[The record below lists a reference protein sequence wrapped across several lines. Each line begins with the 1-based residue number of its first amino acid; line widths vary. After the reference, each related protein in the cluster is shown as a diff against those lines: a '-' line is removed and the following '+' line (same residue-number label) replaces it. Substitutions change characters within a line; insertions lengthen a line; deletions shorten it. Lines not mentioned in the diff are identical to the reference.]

1 MNELL
6 RILIIDDD
14 DVDRMTVLRACKSA
28 GVIMHAEEAPN
39 GKIGLELLKTHTFD
53 CVFLDYLL
61 PDSDGLT
68 ILRAARTAGVDT
80 PIVMLTGHGDERLAV
95 EMMQAG
101 ANDYLPKGKISPE
114 SLAHSLRHA
123 MRLHQAEIDRQAVE
137 RKLQASNRR
146 ITDILESISD
156 AFFAVTSDWCVT
168 YVNKEA
174 ERLLQ
179 SRRADLLDQNL
190 LERLPHFSPWFREAL
205 IKAMSQKTP
214 LTAEGFDAQ
223 SGLWIEAHSYPGN
236 DGISVYFHD
245 ITERKQ
251 AEERLSFLA
260 NYDALTS
267 LPNRILLKDRLAQA
281 LARLPWQNRVLG
293 VLFCD
298 LDRFKIVNDTL
309 GHNVGDHLLKEMAR
323 RLKQCVRSGD
333 TVARLGGDE
342 FVILLTDMAR
352 AEDVGTI
359 AQKIIESLGQP
370 LNLEGQEVFVTASV
384 GISLYPTDSA
394 DPDTLLKKAD
404 VAMYRAKDMGKNG
417 YQFYSPMMDAKHT
430 QRLSL
435 ESAMRHGL
443 AREEF
448 RVFYQPLVE
457 LVSGRIVGAEAL
469 IRWQHPEL
477 GMISPMDFLPLAE
490 ETGLIIPIGNWVLH
504 TACAQAQAWATSG
517 HHGLRMAVN
526 LSNRQ
531 YRQDNLLG
539 AVRNALERTGLAPTC
554 LELELTEEIVM
565 RNMKHSSAL
574 LESIRAMGIALAI
587 DDFGTGYS
595 SLGHLR
601 RFPIQTVKVDRSF
614 ITDLPGNTDAAAIT
628 EAIIA
633 MAHKLKL
640 EVVAEGVETE
650 AQRAFLQE
658 QGCDVMQGYLFS
670 PPVPAEK
677 WDALWLKQSATY
689 WTA

>member
-1 MNELL
+1 MTDTL

-14 DVDRMTVLRACKSA
+14 DVDRMTVRRAIKSSGINA
-28 GVIMHAEEAPN
+28 EMEEAPN
-39 GKIGLELLKTHTFD
+39 GKTGLRLLQEQTFS
-53 CVFLDYLL
+53 CAFLDYLL
-61 PDSDGLT
+61 PDSDGLSV
-68 ILRAARTAGVDT
+68 LRAARAAGVGT

-101 ANDYLPKGKISPE
+101 ANDYLPKGKITPE
-114 SLAHSLRHA
+114 SLSHSLRHA
-123 MRLHQAEIDRQAVE
+123 MRLHQAEQDRLAAE
-137 RKLQASNRR
+137 RRLQDSNRR

-156 AFFAVTSDWCVT
+156 AFFAVSNDWRVT
-168 YVNKEA
+168 YINKEA
-174 ERLLQ
+174 EHLLHAL
-179 SRRADLLDQNL
+179 RNDVLDQNL
-190 LERLPHFSPWFREAL
+190 LERLPHLAPWFHEAL
-205 IKAMSQKTP
+205 LKAMNQKTP
-214 LTAEGFDAQ
+214 HTAEGFDEQ
-223 SGLWIEAHSYPGN
+223 SGLWLEAHSYPGN
-236 DGISVYFHD
+236 DGVSVYFRD
-245 ITERKQ
+245 ISERKRT
-251 AEERLSFLA
+251 EERLSFLA
-260 NYDALTS
+260 NYDALTG

-298 LDRFKIVNDTL
+298 LDRFKLVNDTL

-323 RLKQCVRSGD
+323 RMKLCTRSGD

-352 AEDVGTI
+352 TEDIGTI
-359 AQKIIESLGQP
+359 TQKIIDSLGQP
-370 LNLEGQEVFVTASV
+370 LHLEGQEVFVTASV
-384 GISLYPTDSA
+384 GISLYPTDST
-394 DPDTLLKKAD
+394 DPDSLLKQAD
-404 VAMYRAKDMGKNG
+404 VAMYRAKELGKNG
-417 YQFYSPMMDAKHT
+417 YQFYSPKMDAKHA

-435 ESAMRHGL
+435 ESALRH
-443 AREEF
+443 AMVREEF
-448 RVFYQPLVE
+448 RVYYQPLVD
-457 LVSGRIVGAEAL
+457 LSSGRIVGAEAL

-504 TACAQAQAWATSG
+504 TACAQARAWAESG
-517 HHGLRMAVN
+517 HPEIKMAVN

-539 AVRNALERTGLAPTC
+539 VVQRALETSGLAPEW

-565 RNMKHSSAL
+565 RNMKHSESL
-574 LESIRAMGIALAI
+574 LADIRAMGVALAI

-601 RFPIQTVKVDRSF
+601 RFPIQTVKIDRSF
-614 ITDLPGNTDAAAIT
+614 IIDLPGNADAAAIT

-658 QGCDVMQGYLFS
+658 QGCDIMQGYLFS
-670 PPVPAEK
+670 PPVAAEK
-677 WDALWLKQSATY
+677 WDTLWLKQ
-689 WTA
+689 TAV